1 MEVVVA
7 NPLRARTA
15 SPPLNEVLAHWF
27 RHSDPTRTKKPR
39 QKAGLSRS
47 MGLAELRRPANPLRQ
62 LVAQRRENSEKKPRR
77 SGLSHHEGPRMQRK
91 ANQSA

>member
-1 MEVVVA
+1 MVVA
-7 NPLRARTA
+7 KPLRARSA
-15 SPPLNEVLAHWF
+15 SSPLDEVLAHWF

-77 SGLSHHEGPRMQRK
+77 SGLSHHEGPRMQERPTM
-91 ANQSA
+91 SA